1 LSLFETYLNE
11 THPYD
16 KPSIQEIEIAAMGW
30 LEEKYRSEQ
39 WSAKT
44 IQRRL
49 TSLKS
54 YGRWAGWEGFMSRY
68 KAPRPSRNRP
78 HPLPG
83 GMDDVDELLRVS
95 AGSLDRCA
103 LIALCGYMGLRVG
116 EAINVRIYHV
126 DIKNQWLEVKWG
138 KGRRERELPIPDKA
152 VQILAE
158 ACHGRPDDAHVVD
171 VSDRTARRWI
181 TAAGVAAGITR
192 PVASHDLRATAGT
205 HWYRV
210 TKDLRVTQE
219 LLGHADSR
227 TTELYTGITD
237 DAMRN
242 AINQ

>member
-1 LSLFETYLNE
+1 MAGGPVGRVSCLDIRPLA
-11 THPYD
+11 PA
-16 KPSIQEIEIAAMGW
+16 EIARIPY
-30 LEEKYRSEQ
+30 LEAWTTWMNSFGC
-39 WSAKT
+39 
-44 IQRRL
+44 L
-49 TSLKS
+49 P
-54 YGRWAGWEGFMSRY
+54 GRW
-68 KAPRPSRNRP
+68 
-78 HPLPG
+78 
-83 GMDDVDELLRVS
+83 
-95 AGSLDRCA
+95 DRCA